1 MKIVYFTN
9 TEFEWVNV
17 INHGPVLFLHKAL
30 NLVPDEQETIM
41 NACKNDP
48 FIMHYFSDWFEH
60 ASIQK
65 KINSGMS
72 LFFLGM
78 YIPCISQL
86 NIYQASDYP
95 PTYLLNIYL
104 SLPNVN
110 ILKLPGIAFEGSFF
124 KARHINKEII
134 LKLKKKHNCMSV
146 MDQIVEVWTLQQ
158 TFLNKRPSIDCVKN
172 EFVII
177 FCDTQQQAQQAYAY
191 LLEMGWGGV
200 IFSLEPLQTQNNHN
214 ITLIHTAVRSIRMVF
229 NVISNLTEH
238 ANNVTVLFY
247 WHLELQHWLENSQE
261 ADIVYR
267 QFDGENIRLFEGVL
281 NALKQTLNIP
291 SQMFDFSRLVGFRL
305 NTLDLNG
312 SDCES
317 MCASL
322 MQLYSGSIVNLNI
335 DQTLGDIQFSIHL
348 VCSLIYNSLF
358 ELMIVKQILSNFSIE
373 VFESISDL
381 VLIQESSS
389 SNELAQSML
398 KEFILGFG
406 RQSSNIAN
414 YEQIELG

>member
-1 MKIVYFTN
+1 
-9 TEFEWVNV
+9 
-17 INHGPVLFLHKAL
+17 
-30 NLVPDEQETIM
+30 
-41 NACKNDP
+41 
-48 FIMHYFSDWFEH
+48 
-60 ASIQK
+60 
-65 KINSGMS
+65 MS
-72 LFFLGM
+72 LFFFLGM

-86 NIYQASDYP
+86 NEFQASDYP

-110 ILKLPGIAFEGSFF
+110 ILKLPGITFEGSFF
-124 KARHINKEII
+124 KARHMNKEMIS
-134 LKLKKKHNCMSV
+134 KLKKNHNCMSV
-146 MDQIVEVWTLQQ
+146 MDQIIEEWTLQQ
-158 TFLNKRPSIDCVKN
+158 TFLSKRPSIDCVKN

-177 FCDTQQQAQQAYAY
+177 FCDTQQQAQQAYAF

-214 ITLIHTAVRSIRMVF
+214 ITLMHTAVRSIRMVF
-229 NVISNLTEH
+229 DVISNLTEH

-247 WHLELQHWLENSQE
+247 WHSELQHWLESSQE

-267 QFDGENIRLFEGVL
+267 QFDGENVRLFEGVL
-281 NALKQTLNIP
+281 NALQHTLNIP

-348 VCSLIYNSLF
+348 VCSLIYNSFF
-358 ELMIVKQILSNFSIE
+358 ELMIVKKILSDFSIE
-373 VFESISDL
+373 VFESISAL

-406 RQSSNIAN
+406 QQSSNIAN